1 MKKTIKVL
9 VMLFLMIFF
18 SNFHSFALDI
28 KTLNNEI
35 NIDILKDKNDIL
47 VLKSEII
54 NENYEDETYI
64 RNYKNILIKYTD
76 NKEVFKINLSNKS
89 VKQNKKAIYQMP
101 KSLVYIDNKEYYVV
115 ENTNN
120 NFFSVTK
127 ISSNGKKLSQKSFS
141 GTVTN
146 IKKINENELILIG
159 GSPAFIIK
167 INKDDLK
174 EEQKVLEDNS
184 SIFNDFIV
192 TKDYFLMV
200 GEDYINK
207 ESLMI
212 KYDKTLKKLISM
224 SLGYKEFTK
233 IIENKDKSYFL
244 LGENNLGGI
253 LTKYSNKEKIIFQ
266 KEKEKN
272 ITAKVIYVYEEL
284 DQTIIFNYLL
294 ETKEIEISKYQDN
307 KLIDKKIIS
316 SLIEPFVLKENNEF
330 YIATNNKLYKI
341 NKNLKTSYLNT
352 KNINK
357 IIKVISDPSNISIIS
372 EKSIDNYNKLFIHEN
387 LLNYLVIIVI
397 ILIIIFT
404 CYYIKITDIKNQKA
418 YKKVNKI
425 HTKLHNQTKSKTK
438 KKKNKKQKKNK
449 KK

>member
-1 MKKTIKVL
+1 MKKIIKVL

-89 VKQNKKAIYQMP
+89 VKKNKKSIYQMP

-115 ENTNN
+115 ENTDN

-200 GEDYINK
+200 GEDYITK

-266 KEKEKN
+266 KEQEKN
-272 ITAKVIYVYEEL
+272 IAAKVIYVYEEL

-294 ETKEIEISKYQDN
+294 EKKEIEISKYKDN
-307 KLIDKKIIS
+307 KLIDKKIIF

-357 IIKVISDPSNISIIS
+357 IIKVISDTSNISIIS

-387 LLNYLVIIVI
+387 LLKYLVIIVI

-438 KKKNKKQKKNK
+438 KKKNKKVKKYK

>member
-89 VKQNKKAIYQMP
+89 VKKNKKSIYQMP

-115 ENTNN
+115 ENTDN

-146 IKKINENELILIG
+146 IKKINKNELILIG

-192 TKDYFLMV
+192 TKNYFLMV
-200 GEDYINK
+200 GEDYITK

-266 KEKEKN
+266 KEQEKN
-272 ITAKVIYVYEEL
+272 IAAKVIYVYEEL

-294 ETKEIEISKYQDN
+294 EKKEIEISKYKDN

-316 SLIEPFVLKENNEF
+316 SLIEPFVLRENNEF

-357 IIKVISDPSNISIIS
+357 IIKVISDTSNISIIS

-387 LLNYLVIIVI
+387 LLKYLVIIVI

-404 CYYIKITDIKNQKA
+404 WYYIKITDIKNKK

>member
-35 NIDILKDKNDIL
+35 NSDILKDKNDIL

-89 VKQNKKAIYQMP
+89 VKKNKKSIYQMP

-115 ENTNN
+115 ENTDN

-266 KEKEKN
+266 KEQEKN
-272 ITAKVIYVYEEL
+272 VTAKVIYVYEEL
-284 DQTIIFNYLL
+284 DQIIIFNYLL
-294 ETKEIEISKYQDN
+294 EKKEIEISKYQDN

-316 SLIEPFVLKENNEF
+316 SLIEPFVLRENNEF

-357 IIKVISDPSNISIIS
+357 IIKVISDTSNISIIS

-387 LLNYLVIIVI
+387 LLKYLVIIVI

-404 CYYIKITDIKNQKA
+404 CYYIKITDIKNKKA

>member
-18 SNFHSFALDI
+18 SNFHSFALNI

-35 NIDILKDKNDIL
+35 NSDILKDKNDIL

-89 VKQNKKAIYQMP
+89 VKKNKKSIYQMP

-115 ENTNN
+115 ENTDN

-146 IKKINENELILIG
+146 IKKINKNELILIG

-200 GEDYINK
+200 GEDYITK

-266 KEKEKN
+266 KEQEKN
-272 ITAKVIYVYEEL
+272 IAAKVIYVYEEL

-294 ETKEIEISKYQDN
+294 EKKEIEISKYKDN
-307 KLIDKKIIS
+307 KLIDKKIIFT
-316 SLIEPFVLKENNEF
+316 LIEPFVLKENNEF

-357 IIKVISDPSNISIIS
+357 IIKVISDTSNISIIS
-372 EKSIDNYNKLFIHEN
+372 EKSIDNYNKLFINEN
-387 LLNYLVIIVI
+387 LLKYLVIIVI

-404 CYYIKITDIKNQKA
+404 CIILK
-418 YKKVNKI
+418 
-425 HTKLHNQTKSKTK
+425 
-438 KKKNKKQKKNK
+438 
-449 KK
+449 

>member
-89 VKQNKKAIYQMP
+89 VKKNKKSIYQMP

-115 ENTNN
+115 ENTDN

-200 GEDYINK
+200 GEDYITK

-224 SLGYKEFTK
+224 SLGCKEFTK

-266 KEKEKN
+266 KEQEKN
-272 ITAKVIYVYEEL
+272 IAAKVIYVYEEL

-294 ETKEIEISKYQDN
+294 EKKEIEISKYKDN

-316 SLIEPFVLKENNEF
+316 SLIEPFVLRENNEF

-357 IIKVISDPSNISIIS
+357 IIKVISDTSNISIIS

-387 LLNYLVIIVI
+387 LLKYLFIIVI

-404 CYYIKITDIKNQKA
+404 CYYIKITDIKNKKA

-438 KKKNKKQKKNK
+438 KKKNKKVKKYK

>member
-89 VKQNKKAIYQMP
+89 VKKNKKSIYQMP

-115 ENTNN
+115 ENTDN

-200 GEDYINK
+200 GEDYITK

-266 KEKEKN
+266 KEQEKN
-272 ITAKVIYVYEEL
+272 IAAKVIYVYEEL
-284 DQTIIFNYLL
+284 DQIIIFNYLL
-294 ETKEIEISKYQDN
+294 EKKEIEISKYKDN

-357 IIKVISDPSNISIIS
+357 IIKVISDTSNISIIS

-387 LLNYLVIIVI
+387 LLKYLFIIVI

-404 CYYIKITDIKNQKA
+404 CYYIKITDIKNKKA

-438 KKKNKKQKKNK
+438 KKKNKKVKKYK

>member
-89 VKQNKKAIYQMP
+89 VKKNKKSIYQMP

-115 ENTNN
+115 ENTDN

-167 INKDDLK
+167 INKDDL
-174 EEQKVLEDNS
+174 
-184 SIFNDFIV
+184 
-192 TKDYFLMV
+192 Y
-200 GEDYINK
+200 
-207 ESLMI
+207 LMI
-212 KYDKTLKKLISM
+212 S
-224 SLGYKEFTK
+224 
-233 IIENKDKSYFL
+233 
-244 LGENNLGGI
+244 
-253 LTKYSNKEKIIFQ
+253 
-266 KEKEKN
+266 
-272 ITAKVIYVYEEL
+272 
-284 DQTIIFNYLL
+284 
-294 ETKEIEISKYQDN
+294 
-307 KLIDKKIIS
+307 
-316 SLIEPFVLKENNEF
+316 
-330 YIATNNKLYKI
+330 
-341 NKNLKTSYLNT
+341 
-352 KNINK
+352 
-357 IIKVISDPSNISIIS
+357 
-372 EKSIDNYNKLFIHEN
+372 
-387 LLNYLVIIVI
+387 
-397 ILIIIFT
+397 
-404 CYYIKITDIKNQKA
+404 
-418 YKKVNKI
+418 
-425 HTKLHNQTKSKTK
+425 
-438 KKKNKKQKKNK
+438 
-449 KK
+449 

>member
-9 VMLFLMIFF
+9 IMLFLMIFF

-89 VKQNKKAIYQMP
+89 IKKNKKSIYQMP

-115 ENTNN
+115 ENTDN

-200 GEDYINK
+200 GEDYITK

-266 KEKEKN
+266 KEQEKN
-272 ITAKVIYVYEEL
+272 IAAKVIYVYEEL

-294 ETKEIEISKYQDN
+294 EKKEIDREYWALVSGQVPKKN
-307 KLIDKKIIS
+307 LIFKDKIGRDRHDRRKRLVDPRNGQYAETHVIQ
-316 SLIEPFVLKENNEF
+316 LKEF
-330 YIATNNKLYKI
+330 KNKTSLVRCR
-341 NKNLKTSYLNT
+341 LKTGRTHQIRVHLSHHHLP
-352 KNINK
+352 
-357 IIKVISDPSNISIIS
+357 IIGDPLYNPHSRASRLMLHAFRLSFNHPLTLEKMSFTALSDTF
-372 EKSIDNYNKLFIHEN
+372 EKEI
-387 LLNYLVIIVI
+387 
-397 ILIIIFT
+397 
-404 CYYIKITDIKNQKA
+404 
-418 YKKVNKI
+418 
-425 HTKLHNQTKSKTK
+425 
-438 KKKNKKQKKNK
+438 KKNG
-449 KK
+449 

>member
-89 VKQNKKAIYQMP
+89 VKKNKKSIYQMP

-115 ENTNN
+115 ENTDN
-120 NFFSVTK
+120 NFFSITK

-266 KEKEKN
+266 KEQEKN
-272 ITAKVIYVYEEL
+272 IAAKVIYVYEEL
-284 DQTIIFNYLL
+284 DQIIIFNYLL
-294 ETKEIEISKYQDN
+294 EKKEIEISKYQDN

-316 SLIEPFVLKENNEF
+316 SLIEPFVLRENNEF

-357 IIKVISDPSNISIIS
+357 IIKVISDTSNISIIS

-387 LLNYLVIIVI
+387 LLKYLFIIVI

-404 CYYIKITDIKNQKA
+404 CYYIKITDIKNKKA

>member
-9 VMLFLMIFF
+9 VMLFFMIFF

-89 VKQNKKAIYQMP
+89 VKKNKQSIYQMP

-115 ENTNN
+115 ENTDN

-200 GEDYINK
+200 GEDYITK

-272 ITAKVIYVYEEL
+272 IAAKVIYVYEEL
-284 DQTIIFNYLL
+284 DQIIIFNYLL
-294 ETKEIEISKYQDN
+294 EKKEIEISKYKDN

-357 IIKVISDPSNISIIS
+357 IIKVISDTSNISIIS

-387 LLNYLVIIVI
+387 LLKYLVIIVI

-404 CYYIKITDIKNQKA
+404 CYYIKITDIKNKKA

>member
-115 ENTNN
+115 ENTDN

-146 IKKINENELILIG
+146 IKKINKNELILIG

-200 GEDYINK
+200 GEDYITK

-212 KYDKTLKKLISM
+212 KYDKTLKKHISM

-266 KEKEKN
+266 KEQEKN
-272 ITAKVIYVYEEL
+272 IAAKVIYVYEEL

-294 ETKEIEISKYQDN
+294 EKKEIEISKYQDN

-316 SLIEPFVLKENNEF
+316 SLIEPFVLRENNEF

-357 IIKVISDPSNISIIS
+357 IIKVISDTSNISIIS

-387 LLNYLVIIVI
+387 LLKYLVIIVI

-404 CYYIKITDIKNQKA
+404 WYYIKITDIKNKKT

-438 KKKNKKQKKNK
+438 KKKNKKVKKYK

>member
-89 VKQNKKAIYQMP
+89 VKKNKKSIYQMP

-115 ENTNN
+115 ENTDN
-120 NFFSVTK
+120 NFFSITK

-200 GEDYINK
+200 GEDYITK

-266 KEKEKN
+266 KEQEKN
-272 ITAKVIYVYEEL
+272 IAAKVIYVYEEL

-294 ETKEIEISKYQDN
+294 EKKEIEISKYQDN

-316 SLIEPFVLKENNEF
+316 SLIEPFVLRENNEF

-357 IIKVISDPSNISIIS
+357 IIKVISDTSNISIIS

-387 LLNYLVIIVI
+387 LLKYLVIIVI

-438 KKKNKKQKKNK
+438 KKKNKKVKKYK

>member
-89 VKQNKKAIYQMP
+89 VKKNKKSIYQMP

-115 ENTNN
+115 ENTDN
-120 NFFSVTK
+120 NFFSITK

-200 GEDYINK
+200 GEDYITK

-266 KEKEKN
+266 KEQEKN
-272 ITAKVIYVYEEL
+272 IAAKVIYVYEEL
-284 DQTIIFNYLL
+284 DQIIIFNYLL
-294 ETKEIEISKYQDN
+294 EKKEIEISKYQDN
-307 KLIDKKIIS
+307 KLIDKKIIF
-316 SLIEPFVLKENNEF
+316 SLIEPFVLRENNEF

-357 IIKVISDPSNISIIS
+357 IIKVISDTSNISIIS

-387 LLNYLVIIVI
+387 LLKYLVIIVI

-404 CYYIKITDIKNQKA
+404 WYYIKITDIKNKKT

-438 KKKNKKQKKNK
+438 K
-449 KK
+449 

>member
-89 VKQNKKAIYQMP
+89 VKKNKKTIYQMP

-115 ENTNN
+115 ENTDN

-266 KEKEKN
+266 KEQEKN
-272 ITAKVIYVYEEL
+272 IAAKVIYVYEEL
-284 DQTIIFNYLL
+284 DQIIIFNYLL
-294 ETKEIEISKYQDN
+294 EKKEIEISKYQDN
-307 KLIDKKIIS
+307 KLIDKKIIF
-316 SLIEPFVLKENNEF
+316 SLIEPFVLRENNEF

-357 IIKVISDPSNISIIS
+357 IIKVISDTSNISIIS

-387 LLNYLVIIVI
+387 LLKYLVIIVI

-438 KKKNKKQKKNK
+438 KKKNKKVKKYK

>member
-35 NIDILKDKNDIL
+35 NSDILKDKNDIL

-89 VKQNKKAIYQMP
+89 VKKNKKSIYQMP

-115 ENTNN
+115 ENTDN

-266 KEKEKN
+266 KEQEKN
-272 ITAKVIYVYEEL
+272 VTAKVIYVYEEL
-284 DQTIIFNYLL
+284 DQIIIFNYLL
-294 ETKEIEISKYQDN
+294 EKKEIEISKYQDN

-316 SLIEPFVLKENNEF
+316 SLIEPFVLRENNEF

-357 IIKVISDPSNISIIS
+357 IIKVISDTSNISIIS

-387 LLNYLVIIVI
+387 LLKYLVIIVI

-404 CYYIKITDIKNQKA
+404 CYYIKITDIKKKKA

-438 KKKNKKQKKNK
+438 KKKNKKVKKYK

>member
-89 VKQNKKAIYQMP
+89 VKKNKKSIYQMP

-115 ENTNN
+115 ENTDN

-200 GEDYINK
+200 GEDYITK

-212 KYDKTLKKLISM
+212 KYDKTLKKHISM

-266 KEKEKN
+266 KEQEKN
-272 ITAKVIYVYEEL
+272 IAAKVIYVYEEL

-294 ETKEIEISKYQDN
+294 EKKEIEISKYKDN
-307 KLIDKKIIS
+307 KLIDKKIIF
-316 SLIEPFVLKENNEF
+316 SLIEPFVLRENNEF

-357 IIKVISDPSNISIIS
+357 IIKVISDTSNISIIS

-387 LLNYLVIIVI
+387 LLKYLVIIVI

-404 CYYIKITDIKNQKA
+404 WYYIKITDIKNKKT

-438 KKKNKKQKKNK
+438 KKKNKKVKKYK

>member
-89 VKQNKKAIYQMP
+89 VKKNKKSIYQMP

-115 ENTNN
+115 ENTDN

-266 KEKEKN
+266 KEQEKN

-284 DQTIIFNYLL
+284 DQIIIFNYLL
-294 ETKEIEISKYQDN
+294 EKKEIEISKYQDN
-307 KLIDKKIIS
+307 KLIDKKIIF
-316 SLIEPFVLKENNEF
+316 SLIEPFVLRENNEF

-357 IIKVISDPSNISIIS
+357 IIKVISDTSNISIIS

-387 LLNYLVIIVI
+387 LLKYLVIIVI

-404 CYYIKITDIKNQKA
+404 WYYIKITDIKNKKT

-438 KKKNKKQKKNK
+438 KKKNKKVKKYK

>member
-89 VKQNKKAIYQMP
+89 VKKNKKSMSQMP

-115 ENTNN
+115 ENTDN

-200 GEDYINK
+200 GEDYITK

-266 KEKEKN
+266 KEQEKN
-272 ITAKVIYVYEEL
+272 IAAKVIYVYEEL

-294 ETKEIEISKYQDN
+294 EKKEIEISKYKDN
-307 KLIDKKIIS
+307 KLIDKKIIF

-357 IIKVISDPSNISIIS
+357 IIKVISDTSNISIIS

-387 LLNYLVIIVI
+387 LLKYLVIIVI

-404 CYYIKITDIKNQKA
+404 CYYIKITDIKKA

>member
-89 VKQNKKAIYQMP
+89 VKKNKKSIYQMP

-115 ENTNN
+115 ENTDN
-120 NFFSVTK
+120 NFFSITK

-266 KEKEKN
+266 KEQEKN
-272 ITAKVIYVYEEL
+272 IAAKVIYVYEEL
-284 DQTIIFNYLL
+284 DQIIIFNYLL
-294 ETKEIEISKYQDN
+294 EKKEIEISKYQDN

-316 SLIEPFVLKENNEF
+316 SLIEPFVLRENNEF

-357 IIKVISDPSNISIIS
+357 IIKVISDTSNISIIS

-387 LLNYLVIIVI
+387 LLKYLFIIVI

-404 CYYIKITDIKNQKA
+404 CYYIKITDIKNKKA

-438 KKKNKKQKKNK
+438 KKKNKKVKKYK

>member
-89 VKQNKKAIYQMP
+89 VKKNKKSIYQMP

-115 ENTNN
+115 ENTDN

-244 LGENNLGGI
+244 FGENNLGGI

-266 KEKEKN
+266 KEQEKN
-272 ITAKVIYVYEEL
+272 IAAKVIYVYEEL
-284 DQTIIFNYLL
+284 DQIIIFNYLL
-294 ETKEIEISKYQDN
+294 EKKEIEISKYQDN
-307 KLIDKKIIS
+307 KLIDKKIIF
-316 SLIEPFVLKENNEF
+316 SLIEPFVLRENNEF

-357 IIKVISDPSNISIIS
+357 IIKVISDTSNISIIS

-387 LLNYLVIIVI
+387 LLKYLVIIVI

-438 KKKNKKQKKNK
+438 KKKNKKVKKYK

>member
-89 VKQNKKAIYQMP
+89 VKKNKKSIYQMP

-115 ENTNN
+115 ENTDN
-120 NFFSVTK
+120 NFFSITK

-200 GEDYINK
+200 GEDYITK

-266 KEKEKN
+266 KEQEKN
-272 ITAKVIYVYEEL
+272 IAAKVIYVYEEL
-284 DQTIIFNYLL
+284 DQIIIFNYLL
-294 ETKEIEISKYQDN
+294 EKKEIEISKYQDN
-307 KLIDKKIIS
+307 KLIDKKIIF
-316 SLIEPFVLKENNEF
+316 SLIEPFVLRENNEF

-357 IIKVISDPSNISIIS
+357 IIKVISDTSNISIIS

-387 LLNYLVIIVI
+387 LLKYLVIIVI

-404 CYYIKITDIKNQKA
+404 WYYIKITDIKNKKT

-438 KKKNKKQKKNK
+438 KKKNKKVKKYK